1 MKTRIITLL
10 LLFMPVIC
18 EAQQQS
24 FGVKKIHF
32 QMDVE
37 LSAVFTSKTVYNYS
51 YSSSYSLDNVYYSP
65 SSYHMRLI
73 GPTIDIIAGAR
84 CTKYFF
90 FGGGVGYHTLLTKY
104 KGIRDFN
111 HYMPI
116 YGNAKFYIPVNINF
130 LPYYEL
136 SLGGFVGFNEIAKD
150 TYGNESKQKLKNG
163 LFFRTGFGFDIKR
176 VNIGIG
182 YELLHNRVYNQSNN
196 EHIGFLKLGYRFF

>member
-1 MKTRIITLL
+1 MKIKIISSLL
-10 LLFMPVIC
+10 LLMPLIC
-18 EAQQQS
+18 EAHQQS

-51 YSSSYSLDNVYYSP
+51 YSSYSLDNVYYSP

-73 GPTIDIIAGAR
+73 GPTIDIMAGAR

-90 FGGGVGYHTLLTKY
+90 FGGGIGYHTLITNYQGL
-104 KGIRDFN
+104 RDFN

-116 YGNAKFYIPVNINF
+116 FGNIKCYFPVNINF

-136 SLGGFVGFNEIAKD
+136 SLGGFVGFTETAKD
-150 TYGNESKQKLKNG
+150 AYGNKYEQKLENG
-163 LFFRTGFGFDIKR
+163 LFFRTGFGVDIKR
-176 VNIGIG
+176 INIGIG
-182 YELLHNRVYNQSNN
+182 YELLHNTVNYQSNN